1 MRVALP
7 LAALLLAT
15 GAIPLPEAPAPGIVL
30 AQPNASLSTRVC
42 RDRIHEVR
50 EDLGL
55 PGIER
60 ETASPDEPLFI
71 AAVDKRID
79 GCSVM
84 VMRDNTADVR
94 PLPSPDNGPLL
105 RRVPGQ

>member
-1 MRVALP
+1 M
-7 LAALLLAT
+7 
-15 GAIPLPEAPAPGIVL
+15 
-30 AQPNASLSTRVC
+30 
-42 RDRIHEVR
+42 R

-84 VMRDNTADVR
+84 VMRGNLADIR
-94 PLPSPDNGPLL
+94 PLPAPDAPARL
-105 RRVPGQ
+105 RRAR